1 MANVL
6 AIRFSY
12 FGDVAMLVPVV
23 YSAAKAYPDDTFFVL
38 TSKGYETL
46 FDVGLPNLQV
56 IGVKL
61 NDYKG
66 LGGMW
71 KLATD
76 LRKYKIDQVA
86 DMNNVLRSIILR
98 MLLQLS
104 GKKVRSIDKGKAEKE
119 QLTSHKQSLKQLK
132 TTFERYSDVFT
143 SLGYP
148 AEISFTSYFDS
159 NKKNRE
165 FISDKIPFD
174 ASKKNIGIAPFAKH
188 VQKTYPPEK
197 MEELI
202 TALASKPDTMIY
214 LFGGKDDAVTFSGWE
229 KVRNNV
235 FSLATKTD
243 LPTELQL
250 MANLNVMMSM
260 DSANMHLASLVGT
273 PVVSVWG
280 GTHPYLGFYGF
291 NQKAEDAVQTDL
303 DCRPC
308 SVTGVKPC
316 SRKDLACLYQITPDE
331 IITKVEK
338 YIS

>member
-6 AIRFSY
+6 VIRFSY

-23 YSAAKAYPDDTFFVL
+23 YSAAKAYPDHTFFVL

-46 FDVGLPNLQV
+46 FDVGLPNVQV

-61 NDYKG
+61 SDYKG
-66 LGGMW
+66 FGGMW
-71 KLATD
+71 KLSRE
-76 LRKYKIDQVA
+76 LKKYRINAVA
-86 DMNNVLRSIILR
+86 DMNNVLRSIVLRTILF
-98 MLLQLS
+98 LS

-119 QLTSHKQSLKQLK
+119 QLTSHKKPLKQLK
-132 TTFERYSDVFT
+132 TTFERYADVFS
-143 SLGYP
+143 SLGLH
-148 AEISFTSYFDS
+148 AENSFTSYFDV

-165 FISDKIPFD
+165 FISDTIPFD

-188 VQKTYPPEK
+188 TQKTYPPEK

-202 TALASKPDTMIY
+202 TVLAAKPDTMIY

-235 FSLATKTD
+235 FSLATKTN
-243 LPTELQL
+243 LQTELQL
-250 MANLNVMMSM
+250 MANLDVMISM

-291 NQKAEDAVQTDL
+291 NQSEDNAVQIDL

-316 SRKDLACLYQITPDE
+316 WRKDLACLYGISPED
-331 IITKVEK
+331 IISKVEK
-338 YIS
+338 YMS